1 MTDFA
6 DLPNAQRRALDIVR
20 DVAIEKECRPFLVG
34 GPVRDL
40 LLGRH
45 SIDIDLTLE
54 VDSSTLA
61 RALAKRING
70 RVKSFP
76 QFLTYKVVAEGMPEI
91 DIATARRERYRKPGA
106 LPTVQPGRL
115 KDDLMRRDF
124 SINAMAV
131 DLMSGAEHDPAN
143 GRRDIANRLVR
154 VLHERSFLDDP
165 TRIFRAIRLA
175 GRLGFALEPG
185 TARLL
190 AEAIDSGGLTTISRE
205 RIWRELFLAMDE
217 ADAPKVLAELVAHGA
232 LAVLFGKRPLDPQ
245 LLFRLEQMK
254 EHIGANPALDRQV
267 LYTGALLLGDASP
280 VDLEGSG
287 FSQKRARNVVQIS
300 NELPRFLDALVE
312 TNLETDAE
320 RRRMKLYRSASPEML
335 SVIAAADPDQ
345 GVRIVRFHEYEQFR
359 LPLRGN
365 DLEVVPGPHVA
376 KALERAREAVFTG
389 EIPAE
394 EAREFARAMAIR
406 YLDPESAT
414 DPK

>member
-6 DLPNAQRRALDIVR
+6 DLPNAQRRALEIVR
-20 DVAIEKECRPFLVG
+20 DVAVEKECRPFLVG

-91 DIATARRERYRKPGA
+91 DIATARRERYRNPGA

-131 DLMSGAEHDPAN
+131 DLMSGAEHDPSN
-143 GRRDIANRLVR
+143 GRRDIDNRLVR

-190 AEAIDSGGLTTISRE
+190 SEAIDSGGLTTISRE

-232 LAVLFGKRPLDPQ
+232 LSVLFGKRPLDPQ
-245 LLFRLEQMK
+245 LLSRLEQMK
-254 EHIGANPALDRQV
+254 EHIEANPALDRQV

-300 NELPRFLDALVE
+300 NELPRFLDSLA
-312 TNLETDAE
+312 ETDGE
-320 RRRMKLYRSASPEML
+320 RRRMQLYRSASPEML

-345 GVRIVRFHEYEQFR
+345 SARIIRFHEYEQFR

-389 EIPAE
+389 EIPPE